1 MTKINNFTASAGVSA
16 WNDGT
21 EIKGAA
27 SFETAP
33 DLCFSIMERYQ

>member
-21 EIKGAA
+21 KKGAA